1 MNEISNISNYD
12 NNDIYLKNNFNNQ
25 YFLNNSISINS
36 KLIDNDFININNSSN
51 ELITRNK
58 FGSSFNELLP
68 YSSITSFND
77 SILNLSKVGEKI
89 EIKKKGKIKLNKT
102 MNYMTNNEQK
112 Y

>member
-58 FGSSFNELLP
+58 FSSSFNEILP
-68 YSSITSFND
+68 YSSITSLND
-77 SILNLSKVGEKI
+77 SLLNLSKVGEKI